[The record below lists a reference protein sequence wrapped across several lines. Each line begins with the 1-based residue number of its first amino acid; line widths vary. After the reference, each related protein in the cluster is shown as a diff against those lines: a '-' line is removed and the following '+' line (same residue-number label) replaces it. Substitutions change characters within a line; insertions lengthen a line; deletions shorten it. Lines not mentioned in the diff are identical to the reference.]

1 MSANWVKIS
10 NAHYVNLDRI
20 DKIRFMQ
27 EGGSLTATVW
37 YIFGDQ
43 SEMFRDQEAR
53 ILKAALDAV
62 VTPTSTT
69 EPLNSSNTPPL
80 GDRFSTRLGS
90 GQS

>member
-1 MSANWVKIS
+1 MSGNWVKIS

-27 EGGSLTATVW
+27 EGGSLTATIW

-53 ILKAALDAV
+53 ILKDALDKLAA
-62 VTPTSTT
+62 PPEDPMSAPSTSTF
-69 EPLNSSNTPPL
+69 ESRYTP
-80 GDRFSTRLGS
+80 RMGS
-90 GQS
+90 GQT